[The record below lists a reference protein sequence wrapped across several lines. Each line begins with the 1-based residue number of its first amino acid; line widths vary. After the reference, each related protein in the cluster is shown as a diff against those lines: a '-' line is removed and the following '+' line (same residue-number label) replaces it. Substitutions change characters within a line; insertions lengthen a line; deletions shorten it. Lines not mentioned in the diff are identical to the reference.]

1 MRTLAIS
8 GPRPLTYHSGRRH
21 RGSAA
26 SRGYAMNWMMP
37 ELPTEATARD
47 WALAERYTRVTK
59 AIDEDWP
66 DAHSAWL
73 TIGPQHFKVADCKTK
88 EGAGWHCWMLA
99 KAMRVVIDAAVTGTT
114 IAGPTVA

>member
-1 MRTLAIS
+1 MTDE
-8 GPRPLTYHSGRRH
+8 GDEM
-21 RGSAA
+21 SAA

-37 ELPTEATARD
+37 ELPTAALARD
-47 WALAERYTRVTK
+47 WALAKRYTRVTK

-73 TIGPQHFKVADCKTK
+73 TIGPQHFKVADCETK
-88 EGAGWHCWMLA
+88 EEAGWHCWMLA
-99 KAMRVVIDAAVTGTT
+99 KAMRAVIDSAVTGTT